1 MRTTRPVTRA
11 CTSNQ
16 RGVARRLIASNATG
30 DRSGTTVAGVGVQV
44 YDVASL
50 NDAWWS
56 EVFATPVTA
65 GEPSRIGDGLVGMNL
80 RYSLTGRGVPASVV
94 VKLASE
100 DPTSRATG
108 MALRN
113 YEREVKFYNE
123 IASTVEVRAPKCHFA
138 EWHAEAGDFV
148 IVLEDMA
155 PAEQGNQITGCD
167 IGRARTAVAE
177 LARLHG
183 PRWNDPTLWDV
194 DWLQRRTESDGAAQL
209 KGIYQMV
216 KPGFLATF
224 AESLE
229 RTAGDAGPALIDRL
243 EQSLDGYVAAKDE
256 PFTVT
261 HGDYRLD
268 NMLFASAAGG
278 VACAVVDWQT
288 PGHGNGIAD
297 LAYFIGA
304 GLLPEDRRHHEW
316 DLVDLY
322 VAGVESYGHRLDRE
336 WVRTHYRREAL
347 SGVVM
352 AVVAS
357 QIVQRTDRGDLMFE
371 AMATRHALQA
381 LDHGSIDLC
390 G

>member
-1 MRTTRPVTRA
+1 MA
-11 CTSNQ
+11 
-16 RGVARRLIASNATG
+16 A
-30 DRSGTTVAGVGVQV
+30 QV

-50 NDAWWS
+50 DDAWWS
-56 EVFATPVTA
+56 ELFATPVTA
-65 GEPSRIGDGLVGMNL
+65 AEPTRIGDGLVGMNL
-80 RYSLTGRGVPASVV
+80 RYRLTGEGVPASVV
-94 VKLASE
+94 VKLASD

-108 MALRN
+108 TALRN
-113 YEREVKFYNE
+113 YEREVKFYGE
-123 IASTVEVRAPKCHFA
+123 IAATVEVRAPRCHFA
-138 EWHAEAGDFV
+138 DWHETTGDFV

-155 PAEQGNQITGCD
+155 PAEQGNQIAGCS
-167 IGRARTAVAE
+167 IEHARVAVAE

-194 DWLQRRTESDGAAQL
+194 DWLQRRTETDGAAQL

-224 AESLE
+224 GAALHDV
-229 RTAGDAGPALIDRL
+229 AGDDGPALVDRL
-243 EQSLDGYVAAKDE
+243 ERSLDGYVAAKDE

-268 NMLFASAAGG
+268 NMLFASGAGG
-278 VACAVVDWQT
+278 VPCAVVDWQT

-304 GLLPEDRRHHEW
+304 GLLPEDRRRHEW

-322 VAGVESYGHRLDRE
+322 ISGVETYGHRLDRD

-357 QIVQRTDRGDLMFE
+357 QIVQRTERGDQMFA

-381 LDHGSIDLC
+381 LDHDSIELC
-390 G
+390 S